1 MAGAATLKE
10 TDSAPS
16 FARVDRTPADV
27 QAMMLRVLDR
37 LADLRGIQRVRE
49 IGRAA
54 LDVRRGQRLLDAGCG
69 VGEEARVLARLAGP
83 DGEVTAIDLS
93 TAIVAAAAQRDRG
106 SGVHY
111 AVGDI
116 TALDFPDGAFARVRS
131 ERVLQHLAE
140 PDLAVAELARVTAPG
155 GRVCL
160 IDTDWESFFVEGMP
174 EDIFHEL
181 RRLGRERGHGRP
193 SGRLLRGQLVRAGL
207 TEVIAEPVSIP
218 MTDRATAETIHPA
231 FNPLALKRLGTVPE
245 ELSEPWFSAFEAALA
260 RGDFLAVLTIWVV
273 TGVKAS

>member
-1 MAGAATLKE
+1 MAGAATLNE

-16 FARVDRTPADV
+16 FALVDRTPADV
-27 QAMMLRVLDR
+27 QAMMLSVLDR

-54 LDVRRGQRLLDAGCG
+54 LDIRRGQRLLDAGCG

-93 TAIVAAAAQRDRG
+93 TALVAAAARRDRG

-116 TALDFPDGAFARVRS
+116 TALDFPDEAFDRVRS

-160 IDTDWESFFVEGMP
+160 IDTDWQSFLVEGMP
-174 EDIFHEL
+174 EDIFREL
-181 RRLGRERGHGRP
+181 QRLGRERGRGRP

-207 TEVIAEPVSIP
+207 TDVIAEPVPIP
-218 MTDRATAETIHPA
+218 MTDRTTAETVHPF
-231 FNPLALKRLGTVPE
+231 FNPSVLHRMGTVPK
-245 ELSEPWFSAFEAALA
+245 ELSELWFSAFEAALA
-260 RGDFLAVLTIWVV
+260 RDDFLAVLTIWVV